1 MIDRILLFLL
11 ALEYLL
17 FGLWGHYDPVGMS
30 NIVGFTFNE
39 ITSYS
44 EFRAQ
49 YAFFTACGILSFVAI
64 FKIEFR
70 VITYFILALLNGS
83 FIVGRSIGILL
94 DGQPD
99 QLLWTIFF
107 VDLLVF
113 LICSWRYIAL
123 KGSS

>member
-1 MIDRILLFLL
+1 
-11 ALEYLL
+11 
-17 FGLWGHYDPVGMS
+17 MS

-49 YAFFTACGILSFVAI
+49 YAFFTACGILSFLAI

-113 LICSWRYIAL
+113 LICSWRYKAL
-123 KGSS
+123 KGS

>member
-39 ITSYS
+39 ITS
-44 EFRAQ
+44 
-49 YAFFTACGILSFVAI
+49 ACGILSFVAI

-70 VITYFILALLNGS
+70 VLTYFILALLNGS
-83 FIVGRSIGILL
+83 FIIGRSIGILL

-113 LICSWRYIAL
+113 LICSWRYKAL
-123 KGSS
+123 KGS